1 MNVQVFCL
9 EFIQED
15 PVGSY
20 KSIVVYF
27 FDVRHFFR
35 LNEARRLSGYFV
47 LIFTRGQLA
56 LLGLA
61 ASMALSSAETTNEF
75 EAMINYKNGDLIRLR
90 ELILIL
96 KRIIDDNFTL
106 SSSQICLLD
115 E

>member
-1 MNVQVFCL
+1 VNVQVFCL

-15 PVGSY
+15 QVGSY
-20 KSIVVYF
+20 KSIVVCF
-27 FDVRHFFR
+27 FDVRHIFR

-75 EAMINYKNGDLIRLR
+75 EAMINYGDLIRLR

-106 SSSQICLLD
+106 SSSQICL
-115 E
+115 